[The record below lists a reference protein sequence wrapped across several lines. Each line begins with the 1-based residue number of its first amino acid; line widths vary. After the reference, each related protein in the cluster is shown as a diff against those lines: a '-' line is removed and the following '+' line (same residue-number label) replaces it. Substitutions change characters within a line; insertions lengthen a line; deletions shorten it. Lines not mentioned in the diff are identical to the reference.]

1 MNLLSL
7 LGSLSERMAEK
18 IKGMNEKIEDFVVK
32 KLCCGVIS
40 CLRISHS
47 CLKRFLRTAIS
58 YLDLVTDSMLLSAVV
73 TVAFVSSS
81 NINFTLFPSQ
91 IAILLLS
98 SIIIPLLVSAIMVA
112 TRRPLVISDAYQW
125 REFTTN
131 NSKLPVFIARLVI
144 LLFFPIIPAMI
155 INSDEEAKE
164 KMKSL
169 KRKSQKKGEEVDES
183 ILDECELLTQFI
195 NETRL
200 AMLTFKRN
208 EVSMELVVQLSIHLT
223 MILLSFTD
231 FPIESGLQTIFKDSS
246 TG

>member
-1 MNLLSL
+1 MTLLSL

-18 IKGMNEKIEDFVVK
+18 IKGLNKKIEDFVVK
-32 KLCCGVIS
+32 RLCCGLIS

-47 CLKRFLRTAIS
+47 CIKRFLRTAIS

-112 TRRPLVISDAYQW
+112 TRRPLVILDAYQW
-125 REFTTN
+125 REFTTKK
-131 NSKLPVFIARLVI
+131 SKLPVFISRLVI
-144 LLFFPIIPAMI
+144 LLFFPIILAMI
-155 INSDEEAKE
+155 INADEEAKE

-223 MILLSFTD
+223 MILLSLTD